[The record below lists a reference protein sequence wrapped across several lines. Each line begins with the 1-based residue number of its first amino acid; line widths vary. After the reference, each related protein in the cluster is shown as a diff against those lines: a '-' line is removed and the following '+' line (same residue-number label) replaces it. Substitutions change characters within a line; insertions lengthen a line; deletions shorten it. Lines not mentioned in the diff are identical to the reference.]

1 MRQIFRQ
8 EALERLASP
17 EQLDHLMQVVK
28 PKDWIVVVL
37 FAVLAT
43 AVILWSLFGRLPT
56 AVDGRGVLIRPRSI
70 VEFQAPTTGQLVSL
84 DVRVGDPVKAGQRLG
99 TIDQAD
105 IRQRLQD
112 ERLKLKTLLAQGQ
125 SQRRLQDEQH
135 RLERR
140 SIELQR
146 ADIRKQR
153 RDAEAKTPLLQQRLA
168 SRQRLE
174 ALGMLPRLSDER
186 LLAEQAHQEN
196 LDKIAALVAQDQ
208 QLQAR
213 LKQFETERKREVLE
227 DLEDAASRQN
237 EIQAVQSQIA
247 RYEGELERHGRI
259 VSPHSG
265 RILEITVHA
274 NQRVEA
280 GMRLGSI
287 ERDVPGTSLVGLAYF
302 PIKTGNKMVPGM
314 TIHMAPDSV
323 SRARFG
329 SLVGTV
335 RSVSSFPERLQATRL
350 VIAHRLSTVRNADR
364 IYVLDKGKIVQQGR
378 FDDLS
383 RQPGLFAHLMARQ
396 MPESGYGP
404 NVTLYRAAA
413 NG

>member
-105 IRQRLQD
+105 IRQ
-112 ERLKLKTLLAQGQ
+112 
-125 SQRRLQDEQH
+125 RLQDEQH